1 MKILKEIEKYI
12 LVIAIFITPLL
23 VIPSFANYYRV
34 SKIIVLVTAIV
45 LALVIK
51 LIRTF
56 LSGQLKITS
65 GNFDF
70 PVFLLAIAYLLST
83 IFITPNKYEALFVPG
98 SATLVISI
106 ALLYF
111 LLNQAHIKSSLIKSA
126 LYFSSIIFSLISILA
141 LSGILGKIPQLPEF
155 MKASTFNTEGALVP
169 AILFLACV
177 LPIAI
182 KNTIQEKE
190 SAKKIFSI
198 VTSVFIASA
207 IILSLFNIFTDKNV
221 KLIIS
226 DFASSWSIAVD
237 SLKQNPLLGMGPGN
251 YQTAFNRFRPITYNA
266 TPNWS
271 MKFNSARNLYFTII
285 TEAGLLGL
293 AASILLIL
301 VAAKVI
307 KDNFKEKTDVAT
319 SLGLLLVLLAVFPSS
334 PTLMMLLAILLSLN
348 SEGKDFDIN
357 LTLKGQEGQK
367 GSYFLIRIPSILVT
381 LPVLAALVI
390 FSMKAVKT
398 VYAEAIFKKAA
409 DYLMAQ
415 DARSTYDSIQKAVVA
430 NPRVDRYRSSF
441 SQVSFALANA
451 LARKESLTDQDKT
464 NIAKLIQQAISEG
477 KAAVALNPGRSEN
490 WNNLAKIYQAII
502 PFAQGADQFAIQ
514 TYSQAVALDPINPL
528 TRISLGGVYY
538 SLGRYDEAIKA
549 FELAVISKPDY
560 ANGHYNL
567 AIAMREKGD
576 IAGAIKQMELVL
588 SLVSKDSKDYETANK
603 VMQDL
608 EAKKTSA
615 AVPSTENLVP
625 PAEAEKQV
633 IKPPLNLPEE
643 ANPPVAQ

>member
-12 LVIAIFITPLL
+12 LIVAIFITPLL
-23 VIPSFANYYRV
+23 VIPAFANYYRV
-34 SKIIVLVTAIV
+34 AKIIILVAAII

-83 IFITPNKYEALFVPG
+83 IFVTPNKYEALFVPG
-98 SATLVISI
+98 SAILII
-106 ALLYF
+106 AMALLYF
-111 LLNQAHIKSSLIKSA
+111 LLNQAHIKSSTIKST
-126 LYFSSIIFSLISILA
+126 LYFSSIVFSLISILA

-169 AILFLACV
+169 AILFLVCI

-182 KNTIQEKE
+182 KNTIEEKE
-190 SAKKIFSI
+190 SAKKVFSI
-198 VTSVFIASA
+198 VTSIFIASA

-226 DFASSWSIAVD
+226 DFASSWSISVD

-266 TPNWS
+266 TENWS
-271 MKFNSARNLYFTII
+271 MKFNSARNLYFTVI

-301 VAAKVI
+301 VSAKVI
-307 KDNFKEKTDVAT
+307 KDNLKIKTDVAI
-319 SLGLLLVLLAVFPSS
+319 SLGLLLILLAIYPSS
-334 PTLMMLLAILLSLN
+334 PTLMVLLAVLLSLN

-367 GSYFLIRIPSILVT
+367 GSYFLVRIPSILVT
-381 LPVLAALVI
+381 LPLLGGLVF
-390 FSMKAVKT
+390 FSIKAVKT

-451 LARKESLTDQDKT
+451 LARKESLTDQDKS

-477 KAAVALNPGRSEN
+477 KAAVTLNPGRSEN

-502 PFAQGADQFAIQ
+502 PFAQGSDQFAIQ

-538 SLGRYDEAIKA
+538 SLGRYDDAIKA

-588 SLVSKDSKDYETANK
+588 SLVSKDSKDYETAKK

-615 AVPSTENLVP
+615 VIPSTENLVP